1 MKLQI
6 AVSRASL
13 IFQKRFPDAVNT
25 RGRLYIAS
33 TACTRSHIATT
44 KQKIIISK
52 IRKKCPLKSSYV
64 APRVLALV
72 DMTAGTINSV
82 VPNDL
87 QQARRVGDIDSAR
100 RQIEDMVDIIG
111 RNMTAAIS
119 DAAISP
125 SERAYLYMKV
135 QDKLKYE
142 LESVKDLVRLL
153 NPYIC
158 S

>member
-1 MKLQI
+1 
-6 AVSRASL
+6 
-13 IFQKRFPDAVNT
+13 
-25 RGRLYIAS
+25 
-33 TACTRSHIATT
+33 
-44 KQKIIISK
+44 
-52 IRKKCPLKSSYV
+52 
-64 APRVLALV
+64 
-72 DMTAGTINSV
+72 MTAGTINSV

-87 QQARRVGDIDSAR
+87 QQARSVGDIDSAR